1 MFVSNTPPCSHVA
14 ENKLKL
20 RAAWVEGAMEQ
31 RDQYERIERGAE
43 SVDAPMG
50 HQGLEVNLPLRYE
63 RDGERIVSRL
73 I

>member
-1 MFVSNTPPCSHVA
+1 M
-14 ENKLKL
+14 ELKN
-20 RAAWVEGAMEQ
+20 VELKN
-31 RDQYERIERGAE
+31 
-43 SVDAPMG
+43 VDAPMG